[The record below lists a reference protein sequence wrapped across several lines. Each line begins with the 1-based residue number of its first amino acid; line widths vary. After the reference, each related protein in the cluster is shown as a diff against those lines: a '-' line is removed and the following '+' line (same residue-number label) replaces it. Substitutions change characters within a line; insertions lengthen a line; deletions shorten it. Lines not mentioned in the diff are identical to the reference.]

1 MPNKSNKRSKEVKA
15 EDPKKKKKVNE
26 QSGLIA
32 QPRTDKGATNR

>member
-1 MPNKSNKRSKEVKA
+1 MPDKSNKRAKGVKT
-15 EDPKKKKKVNE
+15 EDPKKKKRVNE